1 MKVETL
7 YPPPC
12 GLHPEN
18 RWLKVGR
25 TLGFTGIEAY
35 RKAYFATL
43 LGVSGIV
50 AVYLVGQSFKLA
62 LNMASNLLIETLAL
76 LLFISAFLL
85 AKRYGWSL
93 RGVIPKIWVAASFS
107 AMLIFTAVTV
117 SNIQVYVGG
126 ISFPHPSAA
135 DLLLLSALCLSIY
148 ALSAYVIAF
157 KEALKGRIVVTIAAS
172 IVSAGLA
179 VAYFVIYPIL
189 LMHIGAFEKILTV
202 TFILLELTL
211 FSLAIT
217 GLGIFIGGRFAR
229 AWLFLSLGIT
239 LLIVGNLIFFYTA
252 VTGLYH
258 AGSLENMCFA
268 SGLVFAALAFHIHKK
283 EI

>member
-93 RGVIPKIWVAASFS
+93 RG
-107 AMLIFTAVTV
+107 
-117 SNIQVYVGG
+117 G
-126 ISFPHPSAA
+126 
-135 DLLLLSALCLSIY
+135 
-148 ALSAYVIAF
+148 
-157 KEALKGRIVVTIAAS
+157 
-172 IVSAGLA
+172 
-179 VAYFVIYPIL
+179 YP
-189 LMHIGAFEKILTV
+189 
-202 TFILLELTL
+202 
-211 FSLAIT
+211 
-217 GLGIFIGGRFAR
+217 
-229 AWLFLSLGIT
+229 
-239 LLIVGNLIFFYTA
+239 
-252 VTGLYH
+252 
-258 AGSLENMCFA
+258 
-268 SGLVFAALAFHIHKK
+268 
-283 EI
+283 